1 MTMIPLITFVLAFLI
16 LAVVLQVFRR
26 SVYVNEA
33 GRMRFTS
40 LWRLGVALL
49 LAFFIAS
56 INPLDMQRI
65 DAGYVGIKV
74 SNVGDQR
81 GVGRTEY
88 VTGWVFYNS
97 WISRIYEFPIH
108 QQHIEYE
115 EADIVTKGGFRA
127 TIKPSFNY
135 SINAGNVAN
144 MFQNLRVGVRE
155 MEQGWLKNAIVG
167 SVNDVANRYTV
178 DSIFNH
184 REEFESAIVKE
195 CNKRVSQWF
204 SVSQLRT
211 NIVPP
216 REISESIVAK
226 TRAIQEVQVAENQRQ
241 VAVAEAERKIAEA
254 RGDSAQ
260 AVIQASGRA
269 EAIRKEQLS
278 LTPLYIEYI
287 KIQKWTGQVP
297 TTVAGSNSGFMIQ
310 LPNRSNTN
318 Q

>member
-1 MTMIPLITFVLAFLI
+1 MIGFIIFILSFAILSLI
-16 LAVVLQVFRR
+16 LQVFRR
-26 SVYVNEA
+26 STYTNEE
-33 GRMRFTS
+33 GRFRVTN
-40 LWRLGVALL
+40 LWRIVTAFFLALL
-49 LAFFIAS
+49 IAS
-56 INPLDMQRI
+56 INPINMERI
-65 DAGYVGIKV
+65 DAGHVGIKV
-74 SNVGDQR
+74 SNIGDNR
-81 GVGRTEY
+81 GVGKTEY
-88 VTGWVFYNS
+88 VTGWVFYNA

-108 QQHIEYE
+108 QQHIDYE

-144 MFQNLRVGVRE
+144 MFQNLRVGVKE

-184 REEFESAIVKE
+184 REEFEASIVKE

-204 SVSQLRT
+204 NVSQLRT

-216 REISESIVAK
+216 TEISESIVAK
-226 TRAIQEVQVAENQRQ
+226 TRAIQEVQVAENRRQ
-241 VAVAEAERKIAEA
+241 VAIAEAERKIAEA

-260 AVIQASGRA
+260 AVIQAAGRA
-269 EAIRKEQLS
+269 EAIKKEQLS

-287 KIQKWTGQVP
+287 KVQKWSGAVP
-297 TTVAGSNSGFMIQ
+297 TTVAGGNTGFMIQ
-310 LPNRSNTN
+310 LPKGKE
-318 Q
+318 

>member
-1 MTMIPLITFVLAFLI
+1 MIGLVFFLI
-16 LAVVLQVFRR
+16 AFVIVSFILQVFKKD
-26 SVYVNEA
+26 VYRDSG
-33 GRMRFTS
+33 GRFRFMN
-40 LWRLGVALL
+40 LWRPVAALVLALL
-49 LAFFIAS
+49 ISA
-56 INPLDMQRI
+56 INPIDVERI

-74 SNVGDQR
+74 SNIGDNR
-81 GVGRTEY
+81 GVGKTEY

-108 QQHIEYE
+108 QQHIDYE
-115 EADIVTKGGFRA
+115 ETDIVTKGGFRA

-135 SINAGNVAN
+135 SINSGNVAN
-144 MFQNLRVGVRE
+144 MFQNLRVGVKE

-204 SVSQLRT
+204 NVSQLRT

-216 REISESIVAK
+216 KEISESIIAK

-241 VAVAEAERKIAEA
+241 VAIAEAERKIAEA
-254 RGDSAQ
+254 KGDSAQ
-260 AVIQASGRA
+260 AVIQAAGRA
-269 EAIRKEQLS
+269 EAIKKEQLS

-287 KIQKWTGQVP
+287 KIQKWSGQVP
-297 TTVAGSNSGFMIQ
+297 TTVAGGNSGFLIQ
-310 LPNRSNTN
+310 LPKEGSTK
-318 Q
+318 

>member
-1 MTMIPLITFVLAFLI
+1 MISLIVFVFSFLLSAALLGAFRKTNYASSDRRFKATGILRPLAAVFIALLIT
-16 LAVVLQVFRR
+16 VV
-26 SVYVNEA
+26 
-33 GRMRFTS
+33 
-40 LWRLGVALL
+40 
-49 LAFFIAS
+49 
-56 INPLDMQRI
+56 NPVDIERI
-65 DAGYVGIKV
+65 DAGHVGIKV
-74 SNVGDQR
+74 SNIGDNR
-81 GVGRTEY
+81 GVGKTEY
-88 VTGWVFYNS
+88 VTGWVLFNS

-108 QQHIEYE
+108 QQHIDYE
-115 EADIVTKGGFRA
+115 PNDIVTRGGFRA

-135 SINAGNVAN
+135 SINAGNVAD
-144 MFQNLRVGVRE
+144 MFQNLRVGVKE

-184 REEFESAIVKE
+184 REEFESDIVKE
-195 CNKRVSQWF
+195 CNKRVSKWF
-204 SVSQLRT
+204 NVSQLRT

-216 REISESIVAK
+216 TEISESIVAK
-226 TRAIQEVQVAENQRQ
+226 TRAIQEVQVAENRRQ

-269 EAIRKEQLS
+269 EAIKKEQLS

-287 KIQKWTGQVP
+287 KVQKWSGQVP
-297 TTVAGSNSGFMIQ
+297 TTVAGGNSGFMIQ
-310 LPNRSNTN
+310 LPKDGKS

>member
-1 MTMIPLITFVLAFLI
+1 MALLFFIVAFLVVGLI
-16 LAVVLQVFRR
+16 LQAFRKSTYRTPEGRFKSSGLLRFFLTVLL
-26 SVYVNEA
+26 
-33 GRMRFTS
+33 S
-40 LWRLGVALL
+40 LLIA
-49 LAFFIAS
+49 AFS
-56 INPLDMQRI
+56 PVDVERI
-65 DAGYVGIKV
+65 DAGHVGIKV
-74 SNVGDQR
+74 SNVGDNR

-88 VTGWVFYNS
+88 VTGWVFFNS

-108 QQHIEYE
+108 QQHIDYE
-115 EADIVTKGGFRA
+115 AADIVTKGGFRA

-135 SINAGNVAN
+135 SINAGNVAD
-144 MFQNLRVGVRE
+144 MFQNLRVGVKE

-204 SVSQLRT
+204 NVSQLRT

-216 REISESIVAK
+216 TEISESIVAK
-226 TRAIQEVQVAENQRQ
+226 TRAIQEVQVAENRRQ
-241 VAVAEAERKIAEA
+241 VAVADAERKIAEA

-269 EAIRKEQLS
+269 EAIKKEQLS
-278 LTPLYIEYI
+278 LTPLYIDYI
-287 KIQKWTGQVP
+287 KVQKWSGQVP
-297 TTVAGSNSGFMIQ
+297 STVAGGGSGFIIQ
-310 LPNRSNTN
+310 LPKDGEK
-318 Q
+318 

>member
-1 MTMIPLITFVLAFLI
+1 MISFFIFLFSFLLISLI
-16 LAVVLQVFRR
+16 LQVFRR
-26 SVYVNEA
+26 RIYIGEN
-33 GRMRFTS
+33 GQFKS
-40 LWRLGVALL
+40 LSIWRPLLALL
-49 LAFFIAS
+49 LAFIITV
-56 INPLDMQRI
+56 INPIDVERI
-65 DAGYVGIKV
+65 DAGHVGIKV
-74 SNVGDQR
+74 SNIGDNR
-81 GVGRTEY
+81 GVGKTEY

-108 QQHIEYE
+108 QQHIDYE

-144 MFQNLRVGVRE
+144 MFQNLRVGVKE

-204 SVSQLRT
+204 NVSQLRT

-216 REISESIVAK
+216 KEISESIVAK

-269 EAIRKEQLS
+269 EAIKKEQLS

-287 KIQKWTGQVP
+287 KVQKWSGEVP
-297 TTVAGSNSGFMIQ
+297 TTVAGTSGFMIQ
-310 LPNRSNTN
+310 LGNKPSN
-318 Q
+318 

>member
-1 MTMIPLITFVLAFLI
+1 MISVILFIVAFL
-16 LAVVLQVFRR
+16 LA
-26 SVYVNEA
+26 
-33 GRMRFTS
+33 G
-40 LWRLGVALL
+40 LL
-49 LAFFIAS
+49 LGIFKKQTYISETGRFRIAGIIRAVATFFIAMVIVI
-56 INPLDMQRI
+56 INPVDIERI
-65 DAGYVGIKV
+65 DAGHVGIKV
-74 SNVGDQR
+74 SNVGDNR
-81 GVGRTEY
+81 GVGKTEY
-88 VTGWVFYNS
+88 VTGWVLYNS

-108 QQHIEYE
+108 QQHIDYE
-115 EADIVTKGGFRA
+115 AADIVTRGGFRA

-135 SINAGNVAN
+135 SINAGNVAD
-144 MFQNLRVGVRE
+144 MFQNLRVGVKE

-204 SVSQLRT
+204 NVSQLRT

-216 REISESIVAK
+216 KEISESIVAK

-260 AVIQASGRA
+260 AVIQAAGRA
-269 EAIRKEQLS
+269 EAIKKEQLS
-278 LTPLYIEYI
+278 LTPLYIDYI
-287 KIQKWTGQVP
+287 KVQKWSGQVP
-297 TTVAGSNSGFMIQ
+297 TTVAGNSGFMIQ
-310 LPNRSNTN
+310 LGNKPAN
-318 Q
+318 

>member
-1 MTMIPLITFVLAFLI
+1 MGIITFILAFLI
-16 LAVVLQVFRR
+16 TGVILRAFRTDTYR
-26 SVYVNEA
+26 DNGGRIKKA
-33 GRMRFTS
+33 GF
-40 LWRLGVALL
+40 WRL
-49 LAFFIAS
+49 IATVGIACILS
-56 INPLDMQRI
+56 LINPIDIERI
-65 DAGYVGIKV
+65 DAGSVGIKV
-74 SNVGDQR
+74 SNVGDNR

-108 QQHIEYE
+108 QQHIDYE

-135 SINAGNVAN
+135 SINAGNVAD

-184 REEFESAIVKE
+184 REEFETSIIKE

-204 SVSQLRT
+204 NVSQLRT

-216 REISESIVAK
+216 KEISESIINK

-241 VAVAEAERKIAEA
+241 VAVADAERKIAQA

-260 AVIQASGRA
+260 AVIEAAGRA
-269 EAIRKEQLS
+269 EAIKKEQLS

-287 KIQKWTGQVP
+287 KIQKWNGEVP
-297 TTVAGSNSGFMIQ
+297 STVAGSNTGFIIQ
-310 LPNRSNTN
+310 PGNK
-318 Q
+318 

>member
-1 MTMIPLITFVLAFLI
+1 MTTIVFFISFLI
-16 LAVVLQVFRR
+16 FSLIFQVFRR
-26 SVYVNEA
+26 STYRDENGTLRAKNFWRPVAAIILALFITVVNPVDIE
-33 GRMRFTS
+33 
-40 LWRLGVALL
+40 
-49 LAFFIAS
+49 
-56 INPLDMQRI
+56 RI

-74 SNVGDQR
+74 SNVGDDR

-108 QQHIEYE
+108 QQHIDYE
-115 EADIVTKGGFRA
+115 ENDIVTKGGFRA

-144 MFQNLRVGVRE
+144 MFQNLRVGVKE
-155 MEQGWLKNAIVG
+155 MEQGWLKNAIIG

-204 SVSQLRT
+204 NVSQLRT

-216 REISESIVAK
+216 KEISESIIAK
-226 TRAIQEVQVAENQRQ
+226 TRAIQEVQVAENRRQ
-241 VAVAEAERKIAEA
+241 VAIAEAERKIAEA

-260 AVIQASGRA
+260 AVIQAAGRA
-269 EAIRKEQLS
+269 EAIKKEQLS
-278 LTPLYIEYI
+278 LTPLYIDYI
-287 KIQKWTGQVP
+287 KIQKWSGQVP
-297 TTVAGSNSGFMIQ
+297 TTVAGNSGFMIQ
-310 LPNRSNTN
+310 LPRDRER
-318 Q
+318 

>member
-1 MTMIPLITFVLAFLI
+1 MISFIIFLGIFLITGLVLKVFKKDNYFASNGQFRPVALGKILLALI
-16 LAVVLQVFRR
+16 I
-26 SVYVNEA
+26 
-33 GRMRFTS
+33 
-40 LWRLGVALL
+40 ALL
-49 LAFFIAS
+49 LTV
-56 INPLDMQRI
+56 INPVDVERI
-65 DAGYVGIKV
+65 DAGHVGIKV
-74 SNVGDQR
+74 SNIGDNR
-81 GVGRTEY
+81 GVGKSEY

-108 QQHIEYE
+108 QQHIDFE

-135 SINAGNVAN
+135 SINAGNVAD
-144 MFQNLRVGVRE
+144 MFQNLRVGIRE

-184 REEFESAIVKE
+184 REEFESAIVAE

-204 SVSQLRT
+204 NVSQLRT

-216 REISESIVAK
+216 KEISESIVAK

-241 VAVAEAERKIAEA
+241 VAIAEAERKIAEA

-260 AVIQASGRA
+260 AVIQAAGRA
-269 EAIRKEQLS
+269 EAIKKEQLS

-287 KIQKWTGQVP
+287 KIQKWSGQVP
-297 TTVAGSNSGFMIQ
+297 TTVAGGNSGLLIQ
-310 LPNRSNTN
+310 LPNST
-318 Q
+318 QK